1 MYIKTFFIKIGS
13 LNFSLDVFFMAKK
26 NIDFIFQILDKLY
39 PNADTELKYQN
50 GFQLLLAV
58 IMSAQATDKQVN
70 KVTDK
75 LFKTVFE
82 PRDVLEM
89 GLDKFTKAISSINY
103 YKTKAKNIYA
113 TCEILDKNPEILSS
127 DLKSLTTLP

>member
-1 MYIKTFFIKIGS
+1 MLIQK
-13 LNFSLDVFFMAKK
+13 
-26 NIDFIFQILDKLY
+26 
-39 PNADTELKYQN
+39 LKYQN

-103 YKTKAKNIYA
+103 YKTKAKIFM
-113 TCEILDKNPEILSS
+113 LLVRF
-127 DLKSLTTLP
+127 